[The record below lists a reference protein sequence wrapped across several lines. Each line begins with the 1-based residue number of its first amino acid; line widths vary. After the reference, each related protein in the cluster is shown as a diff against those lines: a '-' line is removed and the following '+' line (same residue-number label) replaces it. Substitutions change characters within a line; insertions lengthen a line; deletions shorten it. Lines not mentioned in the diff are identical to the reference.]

1 MLNAKLKMQNAKWVM
16 PKVFIFTFALFI
28 AAVLVCLQ
36 TSDAATENAAQ
47 VVSVAAVGFT
57 VADMDRAAAFYSEAL
72 SFKQVS
78 DFEVDGEEYER
89 LWGIFGV
96 RARVVRMQLGD
107 QVLEL
112 IQFLA
117 PPDVRPIPVPSYSND
132 LWFQHFAI
140 VVRDMDAAWQH
151 LRKHHVRLIS
161 PRPQAIPKTNPAAGG
176 IKAVKFR
183 DPDGHN
189 LELLWFPEGKGDPR
203 WHRPAAALFLGI
215 DHTAMTVRSTDNSL
229 KFYRDLLG
237 LEVAGNS
244 LNVGNEQ
251 EHLDSLRGAR
261 VRVTGLKPRV
271 GPPGI
276 EFLEYELP
284 AAGRPM
290 PGDVRPNDLVHWQV
304 TLVVDDVEMSA
315 KRLGSGPYTFVSTD
329 LVTLPNDRLGF
340 KKGFLVRDPDGH
352 VMQVI
357 ER

>member
-1 MLNAKLKMQNAKWVM
+1 MLNAKLKMQNAKWVV
-16 PKVFIFTFALFI
+16 PKVFIFNFALFI
-28 AAVLVCLQ
+28 ATVPVCLQ

-47 VVSVAAVGFT
+47 VASVAAVGFT
-57 VADMDRAAAFYSEAL
+57 VADMDHAVAFYSEVL
-72 SFKQVS
+72 SFKKVS
-78 DFEVDGEEYER
+78 DVEVDGEQYER
-89 LWGIFGV
+89 LWGVFGL

-107 QVLEL
+107 QALEL
-112 IQFLA
+112 LQFLA

-132 LWFQHFAI
+132 LWFQHFAV

-161 PRPQAIPKTNPAAGG
+161 PRPQTIPKTNPAAG
-176 IKAVKFR
+176 IRALKFR

-189 LELLWFPEGKGDPR
+189 LELLWFPEGKGDGH
-203 WHRPAAALFLGI
+203 WHRRGVDLFMGI
-215 DHTAMTVRSTDNSL
+215 DHTAMTVRSTENSL
-229 KFYRDLLG
+229 KFYHDLLG

-261 VRVTGLKPRV
+261 VRVTGLKPLD

-290 PGDVRPNDLVHWQV
+290 PADVRPNDLVHWQV
-304 TLVVDDVEMSA
+304 TLVVEEAEAVA
-315 KRLGSGPYTFVSTD
+315 KQLRPGPYTFVSTD
-329 LVTLPNDRLGF
+329 LVTLPDDRLGF